1 MWIMRNT
8 NSGFSIVEFLIIV
21 ALLLVAVGI
30 FGPRVSKYMKKSK
43 PDSSHAAVVLPV
55 R

>member
-1 MWIMRNT
+1 MRNT

-21 ALLLVAVGI
+21 ALLLVVVGM
-30 FGPRVSKYMKKSK
+30 FGPRVSKYMHKSK
-43 PDSSHAAVVLPV
+43 ANSSHAAVVLPV

>member
-1 MWIMRNT
+1 MRNT

-21 ALLLVAVGI
+21 ALLLVVVGM
-30 FGPRVSKYMKKSK
+30 FGPRVSKYVNKSK
-43 PDSSHAAVVLPV
+43 PDSSRVEVVHPV